1 MNPGADVTTFQAV
14 VLGIVQGL
22 GEFLPISSSAHLV
35 VTPWLLGWP
44 DHGLAFDV
52 ALHVGTLAAVLY
64 AFAGDWARIVIAAF
78 RGLRRGRPAEGEGR
92 LLWLIALA
100 SVPGAVAGLAFEEAA
115 ETAFRSPL
123 LIAATMAGLGTILL
137 FADRRAGARAEGAAE
152 AGGASGP
159 SGAEGARPR
168 TVTLRDALLIG
179 TAQAFAI
186 VPGVS
191 RSGSTISMA
200 LFLGY
205 RREEAARFSFLLAT
219 PITLGA
225 ALHKVPHLLGAPNAP
240 VVLVGIVVSAVVGLL
255 AIRVLLLYVRT
266 RDYRPFVYYRWAF
279 AALLVVV
286 YLLRQARG

>member
-1 MNPGADVTTFQAV
+1 MTTFQAI

-44 DHGLAFDV
+44 DPGLAFDV

-64 AFAGDWARIVIAAF
+64 AFAGDWARIIMAAF
-78 RGLRRGRPAEGEGR
+78 QGLSRGRPFEADAR
-92 LLWLIALA
+92 MLWLLALA
-100 SVPGAVAGLAFEEAA
+100 SVPGGVAGLALEDFAD
-115 ETAFRSPL
+115 TTFRSPL
-123 LIAATMAGLGTILL
+123 LIAATMAGVGTVLL
-137 FADRRAGARAEGAAE
+137 FADRHAAPLADGAGIHDALH
-152 AGGASGP
+152 
-159 SGAEGARPR
+159 
-168 TVTLRDALLIG
+168 VTTRDALLIG
-179 TAQAFAI
+179 CAQALAI

-205 RREEAARFSFLLAT
+205 RREEAARLSFLLAT

-225 ALHKVPHLLGAPNAP
+225 ALHKVPHLLGASNGHI
-240 VVLVGIVVSAVVGLL
+240 VLLGIVVSGVVGLL
-255 AIRVLLLYVRT
+255 AIRVLLAYVRT

-279 AALLVVV
+279 AAMLVVV
-286 YLLRQARG
+286 YLVRQARVG

>member
-1 MNPGADVTTFQAV
+1 MNPGGDVTTFQAI

-44 DHGLAFDV
+44 DPGLAFDV

-64 AFAGDWARIVIAAF
+64 AFAGDWARIIMAAF
-78 RGLRRGRPAEGEGR
+78 QGLFRGRPFEGEGR
-92 LLWLIALA
+92 MLWLLALA
-100 SVPGAVAGLAFEEAA
+100 SLPGGIAGLALEDYAD
-115 ETAFRSPL
+115 TTFRSPL
-123 LIAATMAGLGTILL
+123 LIAATMAGVGTILL
-137 FADRRAGARAEGAAE
+137 LADRRAARLAD
-152 AGGASGP
+152 
-159 SGAEGARPR
+159 GAETHDALH
-168 TVTLRDALLIG
+168 VTTRDALLIG
-179 TAQAFAI
+179 CAQALAI

-225 ALHKVPHLLGAPNAP
+225 ALHKVPHLLGASNGHI
-240 VVLVGIVVSAVVGLL
+240 VLLGIVVSAVVGLL
-255 AIRVLLLYVRT
+255 AIRVLLAYVRT

-279 AALLVVV
+279 AAMLVVV
-286 YLLRQARG
+286 YLVRQARVG

>member
-1 MNPGADVTTFQAV
+1 MNPGADVTTLQAV

-44 DHGLAFDV
+44 DPGLAFDV

-64 AFAGDWARIVIAAF
+64 AFAKDWARIIMAAF
-78 RGLRRGRPAEGEGR
+78 QALFSGRPFEGEGR
-92 LLWLIALA
+92 MLWLLALA
-100 SVPGAVAGLAFEEAA
+100 SVPGAIAGLALEDFAD
-115 ETAFRSPL
+115 TTFRSPL
-123 LIAATMAGLGTILL
+123 LIAATMAGVGTVLL
-137 FADRRAGARAEGAAE
+137 FADRHAASAATTDGEARV
-152 AGGASGP
+152 
-159 SGAEGARPR
+159 
-168 TVTLRDALLIG
+168 VTLRDAMLIG
-179 TAQAFAI
+179 CAQALAI

-225 ALHKVPHLLGAPNAP
+225 ALHKVPNLLGAPNSHI
-240 VVLVGIVVSAVVGLL
+240 VLLGIVVSGVVGLL
-255 AIRVLLLYVRT
+255 AIRVLLAYVRT

-279 AALLVVV
+279 AAMLVIV
-286 YLLRQARG
+286 YLVRSARVG

>member
-1 MNPGADVTTFQAV
+1 MNAGADVTTFQAI

-64 AFAGDWARIVIAAF
+64 AFARDWVRIITAAF
-78 RGLRRGRPAEGEGR
+78 KGLFSGRPFEGEGKT
-92 LLWLIALA
+92 LWLLALA
-100 SVPGAVAGLAFEEAA
+100 SVPAGIAGLALEDLAD
-115 ETAFRSPL
+115 TTFRSPL
-123 LIAATMAGLGTILL
+123 LIAGTMAVVGTMLL
-137 FADRRAGARAEGAAE
+137 FADRHAAS
-152 AGGASGP
+152 ASG
-159 SGAEGARPR
+159 EPR
-168 TVTLRDALLIG
+168 AVTLRDAMLIG
-179 TAQAFAI
+179 CAQALAL

-191 RSGSTISMA
+191 RSGATISMA

-205 RREEAARFSFLLAT
+205 RREESARFSFLLAT

-225 ALHKVPHLLGAPNAP
+225 ALLKVPALIGAPNSHI
-240 VVLVGIVVSAVVGLL
+240 VLVGIVVSGIVGLL
-255 AIRVLLLYVRT
+255 AIRVLLAYVRT

-279 AALLVVV
+279 AAMLVIV
-286 YLLRQARG
+286 YLVRQARVG

>member
-44 DHGLAFDV
+44 DPGLAFDV

-64 AFAGDWARIVIAAF
+64 AFAKDWARIIMAAF
-78 RGLRRGRPAEGEGR
+78 QALFSGRPFEGEGR
-92 LLWLIALA
+92 VLWLLALA
-100 SVPGAVAGLAFEEAA
+100 SVPGAIAGLALEDFAD
-115 ETAFRSPL
+115 TTFRSPL
-123 LIAATMAGLGTILL
+123 LIAATMAGVGTVLL
-137 FADRRAGARAEGAAE
+137 FADRHAPSAATADGEARV
-152 AGGASGP
+152 
-159 SGAEGARPR
+159 
-168 TVTLRDALLIG
+168 VTLRDAMLIG
-179 TAQAFAI
+179 CAQALAI

-225 ALHKVPHLLGAPNAP
+225 ALHKVPALLGAPNNHI
-240 VVLVGIVVSAVVGLL
+240 VLLGILVSGIVGFV
-255 AIRVLLLYVRT
+255 AIRVLLAYVRT

-279 AALLVVV
+279 AAMLVIV
-286 YLLRQARG
+286 YLVRSARVG

>member
-1 MNPGADVTTFQAV
+1 MNPGADVTTFQAI

-64 AFAGDWARIVIAAF
+64 AFAKDWARIITAAF
-78 RGLRRGRPAEGEGR
+78 KGVFSGRPFEGEGR
-92 LLWLIALA
+92 TLWVLALA
-100 SVPGAVAGLAFEEAA
+100 SVPAAIAGLALEDFAD
-115 ETAFRSPL
+115 TTFRSPL
-123 LIAATMAGLGTILL
+123 LIAGTMAVVGTVLL
-137 FADRRAGARAEGAAE
+137 FADRHAAS
-152 AGGASGP
+152 ASG
-159 SGAEGARPR
+159 EPR
-168 TVTLRDALLIG
+168 TVTLRDAMLIG
-179 TAQAFAI
+179 CAQAVAL

-191 RSGSTISMA
+191 RSGATISMA

-205 RREEAARFSFLLAT
+205 RREESARFSFLLAT

-225 ALHKVPHLLGAPNAP
+225 ALLKVPALIGAPNSHI
-240 VVLVGIVVSAVVGLL
+240 VLLGIVVSGIVGLL
-255 AIRVLLLYVRT
+255 AIRVLLAYVRT

-279 AALLVVV
+279 AALLVIV
-286 YLLRQARG
+286 YLVRHARVG

>member
-1 MNPGADVTTFQAV
+1 MNPGGDVTTFQAI

-44 DHGLAFDV
+44 DPGLAFDV

-64 AFAGDWARIVIAAF
+64 AFAGDWARIIMAAF
-78 RGLRRGRPAEGEGR
+78 QGLFRGRPFEGDAR
-92 LLWLIALA
+92 MLWLLALA
-100 SVPGAVAGLAFEEAA
+100 SVPGGIAGLALEDFAD
-115 ETAFRSPL
+115 TTFRSPL
-123 LIAATMAGLGTILL
+123 LIAATMAGVGTVLL
-137 FADRRAGARAEGAAE
+137 LADRRAARLADGTE
-152 AGGASGP
+152 AHDALH
-159 SGAEGARPR
+159 
-168 TVTLRDALLIG
+168 VTTRDALLIG
-179 TAQAFAI
+179 CAQAFAI

-225 ALHKVPHLLGAPNAP
+225 ALHKVPHLLGASNGHI
-240 VVLVGIVVSAVVGLL
+240 VFLGIVVSALVGLL
-255 AIRVLLLYVRT
+255 AIRVLLAYVRT

-279 AALLVVV
+279 AAMLVVV
-286 YLLRQARG
+286 YLVRQARVG